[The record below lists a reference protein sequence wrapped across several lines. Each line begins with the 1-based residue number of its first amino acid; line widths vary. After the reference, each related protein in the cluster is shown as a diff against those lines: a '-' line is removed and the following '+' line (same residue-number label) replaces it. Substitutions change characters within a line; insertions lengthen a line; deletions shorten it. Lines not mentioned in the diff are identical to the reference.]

1 MFMKNPYSFLV
12 PLERSAVESPA
23 MAGVH
28 TVCGA
33 CQGNGSGAIF
43 YPFWVFIKKLIQ
55 KVFF

>member
-1 MFMKNPYSFLV
+1 MFMKNLLV
-12 PLERSAVESPA
+12 LHFFSELYAVESPA

-43 YPFWVFIKKLIQ
+43 YPFLGIFKK
-55 KVFF
+55 